1 MARTTCRV
9 NPDVNTRRRLWGDS
23 GGYCGNPACRTY
35 LFPED
40 LDVDFGELA
49 HVIPASPGGPRSV
62 SSEEVSLES
71 RAHHGN
77 LILLCANCHTVIDKA
92 SKAYPSETLYR
103 WKQNRVAEIHVAV
116 GARRFETRAEARAC
130 IEQQLLENRAIH
142 AKYVP
147 VDDPYSEG
155 DPVLSRRHAR
165 ANILPNNR
173 KILQVLEANQ
183 HFDTERAGSL
193 GGVPI
198 ARSAIRGSARAR
210 RRAHRDRA
218 IS

>member
-1 MARTTCRV
+1 
-9 NPDVNTRRRLWGDS
+9 
-23 GGYCGNPACRTY
+23 

-116 GARRFETRAEARAC
+116 GARRFEIRAEARAC

-183 HFDTERAGSL
+183 HLLTPNEQEALAVYRLHVQQFEDRHVLGDARTGIERFPKAIQSVLL
-193 GGVPI
+193 G
-198 ARSAIRGSARAR
+198 
-210 RRAHRDRA
+210 
-218 IS
+218 